1 MKKMMIFLLF
11 IAGLLA
17 FSCSDDFGV
26 PEKIYIKTN
35 TQYNYSLGNFTQ
47 DLAEYLSVETLRDS
61 ISSENNM
68 SIYDYNPNG
77 TCNVQKYMIDMA
89 ISEIP
94 VDIGEYLSSMNFSE
108 SLKGMSFDRDIEI
121 PDISSGA
128 SSSETIELP
137 DINKRIRSSASIEDK
152 TILVPGAGSISS
164 VSLPMTISN
173 PTFKNIE
180 FSGGYMQVS
189 ISSSDAPA
197 NMTANIVMTLETSGG
212 SSSGSVTVHG
222 SESAVLNLPLAG
234 VTFGKNFN
242 VSVSGNASGGSGIYS
257 YKMSF
262 GFSEDMKIR
271 KITGLTMDLGSDGV
285 IAIDKNVEM
294 PSDSGFVSCKIKTG
308 HVSVVSAMPSGWEN
322 VGVST
327 SLSFAGGLNASDG
340 DIGSGTGEAG
350 KSYFI
355 NRYLDLAEKTYYNKA
370 MQVKGNV
377 SLTLDDSTLVLEGV
391 SSVSLKVDCSIEDV
405 DSVTVDLSD
414 MKDNLTVSVSEALP
428 SAMQDSVQYIDLGES
443 GFTAEYENGLPEGND
458 ITVEAYS
465 GFFGLGTSSSPKTAV
480 LLSGNAGNTKSFE
493 LKTDSEVVKHIV
505 PATDKNVDFLVS
517 LKLPGATDE
526 HPYYAV
532 LSNIKMGET
541 YSLKMNV
548 KPVYDWKKVGLKSSM
563 AGAEALKDTI
573 DTGFNVKSVFSGL
586 TDVLKDDT
594 LIKKLKFKE
603 IPVYLYAVA
612 PKLDVFEDVEFTGSI
627 NGIVGSQT
635 HPLMKSGESM
645 KAATKKI
652 ALVKSGDDIVV
663 SDLELNKDYSYK
675 TDLAEIVNSHLDSG
689 SSSDDTLKIE
699 YDFELSTGQSGIIEI
714 KKEDFDKIKESS
726 EFSIKLSAR
735 IVMPLD
741 LEFIDDVSLDILK
754 LGGLDDR
761 TDIFERTSATDTSD
775 YDKYIDIIQKMLL
788 IYTVNN
794 NLLQY
799 TDGVTVGTVSFVST
813 DPVMNKVLN
822 LSSGTFDFEASEL
835 RRILQIS
842 NFMPTMT
849 LNAPKGEV
857 VVPRNASITMNSAIR
872 IYANGKVSVWEA

>member
-1 MKKMMIFLLF
+1 MKKTMFFLIF
-11 IAGLLA
+11 IASLLA
-17 FSCSDDFGV
+17 FSCSNDFGI

-47 DLAEYLSVETLRDS
+47 DLAEYLSVDTLRDS

-77 TCNVQKYMIDMA
+77 TCSVQKYMIDMA

-94 VDIGEYLSSMNFSE
+94 VNIGEYLSNMNFSE

-121 PDISSGA
+121 PDVSSGV
-128 SSSETIELP
+128 SCSETIELP
-137 DINKRIRSSASIEDK
+137 DINKKIRSSASIADK
-152 TILVPGAGSISS
+152 TIPVPGSGSITS
-164 VSLPMTISN
+164 VTLPMVISN

-189 ISSSDAPA
+189 ISSADAPA
-197 NMTANIVMTLETSGG
+197 NMTANIIMKVETSSGT
-212 SSSGSVTVHG
+212 SSGSVTVTG
-222 SESAVLNLPLAG
+222 SESAVLNIPLTGA
-234 VTFGKNFN
+234 TFGKNFN
-242 VSVSGNASGGSGIYS
+242 VDVSGNASGGSGIYS

-262 GFSEDMKIR
+262 GFSEDLTIR
-271 KITGLTMDLGSDGV
+271 KITGLSMDLGSDGV
-285 IAIDKNVEM
+285 IAIDKNIEM
-294 PSDSGFVSCKIKTG
+294 SSNGSFVSSKIKTG
-308 HVSVVSAMPSGWEN
+308 HVAVVSAMPSGWEN
-322 VGVST
+322 VGVSS
-327 SLSFAGGLNASDG
+327 SLSFAGGLTASDG
-340 DIGSGTGEAG
+340 DIGSGAGEAG

-370 MQVKGNV
+370 MQVKG
-377 SLTLDDSTLVLEGV
+377 SLALTLDDSTLVLEGV
-391 SSVSLKVDCSIEDV
+391 SSVSLKVDCSIEEL

-414 MKDNLTVSVSEALP
+414 MKDNFTVSVSETLP
-428 SAMQDSVQYIDLGES
+428 SSLQESVQYIDLAES

-465 GFFGLGTSSSPKTAV
+465 GFFGLGTSSSPKTV
-480 LLSGNAGNTKSFE
+480 KLLSGTTGKSESVE
-493 LKTDSEVVKHIV
+493 LKTDSGVIKRIE
-505 PATDKNVDFLVS
+505 PASDKNVDFLVN
-517 LKLPGATDE
+517 LKLPGATSE

-541 YSLKMNV
+541 YKLKMNV
-548 KPVYDWKKVGLKSSM
+548 TPVFDWKKVGLKSSI
-563 AGAEALKDTI
+563 AGTEALKDTI

-594 LIKKLKFKE
+594 LINKLKFTE
-603 IPVYLYAVA
+603 VPVYLYAVA
-612 PKLDVFEDVEFTGSI
+612 PKLDVFNDVEFTGSI
-627 NGIVGSQT
+627 NGVVGSQS
-635 HPLMKSGESM
+635 HSLMKDGDKI
-645 KAATKKI
+645 KASTEKI
-652 ALVKSGDDIVV
+652 ALITGGDDMVV
-663 SDLELNKDYSYK
+663 SDLENSKYSYK
-675 TDLAEIVNSHLDSG
+675 TDLAEIVNSHLNSG
-689 SSSDDTLKIE
+689 SAADDTLKIE
-699 YDFELSTGQSGIIEI
+699 YNFELSTGQTGIIEI
-714 KKEDFDKIKESS
+714 TKEEFESIKESS
-726 EFSIKLSAR
+726 EISIKLSAR
-735 IVMPLD
+735 IVMPLM

-761 TDIFERTSATDTSD
+761 TDIFERTSPTDTSD
-775 YDKYIDIIQKMLL
+775 YDKYIDIIQKMIL

-799 TDGVTVGTVSFVST
+799 TDGVTVGSVSFVST

-822 LSSGTFDFEASEL
+822 LSSGTFDFETSEL
-835 RRILQIS
+835 RRILQVC

-849 LNAPKGEV
+849 LNAPKGTV